1 MQIQCPACH
10 ARAQL
15 PDSKEGAKVRCGEC
29 GRVYVAVVAGSRA
42 RRGASRSNPGLLI
55 GVGTAVLGALGLLY
69 LKNAGGAPAETARVE
84 TNEPAPKRVESTG
97 WTAPAVQAAAG
108 VHRAAFGARPDG
120 LTFMLDAPRIW
131 AAEQAKAA
139 AEGGAAAATPAD
151 YARLPAPEREAF
163 VHRVA
168 ETLIQGAD
176 KELVADWEPFDG
188 EVIQKTDVEATV
200 RVAVKSRA
208 QPGEQRFVEWQLALV
223 DGRWKAWGWKRWL
236 TPEEEKAARKAPP
249 STPGVTRVTLSDGS
263 RVIEREPEPL
273 GHLETTSPELRERID
288 RLYAT
293 LIDLSLTS
301 EASQA
306 ARELERIG
314 KPAVPILLTGLYEIP
329 LDTIEQGIQVN
340 LIDQVLRGI
349 SGRSFGYTPQEIV
362 ASGRN
367 ANNEHRRS
375 AIKQWFAWWFANQDT
390 FEQEKARQ
398 REAAGAAEGKLQLT
412 EREKRLLE
420 RGDG

>member
-1 MQIQCPACH
+1 MLIQCPACH

-15 PDSKEGAKVRCGEC
+15 PESKEGAKVRCGEC
-29 GRVYVAVVAGSRA
+29 GRVYVAVPAGA
-42 RRGASRSNPGLLI
+42 RGRRRASRSGAGILL
-55 GVGTAVLGALGLLY
+55 GVGSAVLGALGLLA
-69 LKNAGGAPAETARVE
+69 LRNRDGDAPAQTAAE
-84 TNEPAPKRVESTG
+84 QTPEPARRVESTG
-97 WTAPAVQAAAG
+97 FTAPVVQAAAH
-108 VHRAAFGARPDG
+108 VHRAAFNARPDG
-120 LTFMLDAPRIW
+120 LTFLLDPARIW
-131 AAEQAKAA
+131 AAEQAALA
-139 AEGGAAAATPAD
+139 PEDAPPAPAD
-151 YARLPAPEREAF
+151 YASLPAAEREAF
-163 VHRVA
+163 VRGIA
-168 ETLIQGAD
+168 EGLIQGED

-188 EVIQKTDVEATV
+188 LVVSKTDVEATV
-200 RVAVKSRA
+200 RVAVSARA
-208 QPGEQRFVEWQLALV
+208 QPTEKRWVEWKLALV
-223 DGRWKAWGWKRWL
+223 DGRWKAWAWKRWL
-236 TPEEEKAARKAPP
+236 TPEEELAAQKRAPP
-249 STPGVTRVTLSDGS
+249 SSQGVTRVTLSDGS
-263 RVIEREPEPL
+263 RVVEREPEPL
-273 GHLETTSPELRERID
+273 EHLETTSPELRARID

-329 LDTIEQGIQVN
+329 LDTVEQGIQVN

-362 ASGRN
+362 ASGKN

-375 AIKQWFAWWFANQDT
+375 AVKQWFAWWYGNQNT
-390 FEQEKARQ
+390 FEAERAKQ
-398 REAAGAAEGKLQLT
+398 REAAVGPDGKLQLT